1 MEEGDRVRIMIKK
14 VFLSVTCLAI
24 SGFIPVYFAQETK
37 TIERKVIIGGPGGGS
52 FLGVGVADVD
62 AERAKALKL
71 SEERGV
77 EVKNVEPDSPAAK
90 AGIKEGDV
98 VLDYNGQRI
107 EGTQQF
113 IRMVRETPP
122 GRIVKLS
129 ISRGGSVSSV
139 TATLGKR
146 AGREFAWHSAEG
158 DNLRFHVPAVPP
170 MPPMAPGPHVREFNI
185 EIPDVPRPNMAW
197 RTGRLGVEGESLS
210 SQLAE
215 FFGVKEG
222 VLIRSVVKD
231 SPAEKGGIKA
241 GDVITKVDGETVT
254 NAQELSSEIRSKRTK
269 KTFPITLVRGKKEMS
284 VTVTLEDPSP
294 GGGDRIRT
302 AAPEHEEVAF
312 RHYAEALREQ
322 SQKQRQQVEEL
333 RRQMEKL
340 RHTEE
345 FI

>member
-1 MEEGDRVRIMIKK
+1 M
-14 VFLSVTCLAI
+14 
-24 SGFIPVYFAQETK
+24 
-37 TIERKVIIGGPGGGS
+37 
-52 FLGVGVADVD
+52 
-62 AERAKALKL
+62 
-71 SEERGV
+71 
-77 EVKNVEPDSPAAK
+77 
-90 AGIKEGDV
+90 
-98 VLDYNGQRI
+98 
-107 EGTQQF
+107 
-113 IRMVRETPP
+113 
-122 GRIVKLS
+122 
-129 ISRGGSVSSV
+129 
-139 TATLGKR
+139 
-146 AGREFAWHSAEG
+146 
-158 DNLRFHVPAVPP
+158 
-170 MPPMAPGPHVREFNI
+170 